1 MREEGL
7 KKTKNAMD
15 AGDRSQEEVFSRR
28 AILLGGGQIAL
39 LAALLG
45 RLGWLQLVQ
54 SSHYQQLSDRNRTQV
69 DLLPPRRGRIFDR
82 EGEVLAHNL
91 PKYNL
96 YMMLD
101 RITDLEAVLARLQA
115 ITPMPAETLEE
126 TRRRSRTSLRFVPY
140 EVRRDLSW
148 DEVTRIEARTGDLRG
163 VNIHLGEQRIYPYR
177 KTAAHIVGYV
187 ARPSAREVKKH
198 ALYHLPGFIVG
209 KSGAERRY
217 EESLR
222 GLGGESRYEVNA
234 RGQRVAEVSRLTPQ
248 HGRELWLSL
257 DIRLQEF
264 MAKRLAGEKRAAAV
278 VMDVHTGEMVGGV
291 SVPSYDPNLFS
302 QGIDRASWQSLSSHP
317 HFPLINKIVG
327 GAYAPGSIFKAAVML
342 AALERGIPTTTRHTC
357 LGRIQHGRRGFHCW
371 RRSGHGSLAMID
383 ALRESCDVW
392 FYRTALTLGISTI
405 NKYAQILGYGRKLG
419 LDLPEVRSGILP
431 SKAWKLRRIGQ
442 PWRVSDTLLSAI
454 GQGYVLAT
462 PVQMAVQMAR
472 LANGGYAVEPRITF
486 LPDSQKRL
494 FATGDSPFRSLG
506 VAPASLSVLR
516 AALDEVVNH
525 PRGTAYAARI
535 YSAAHAMAG
544 KTGTSQVRR
553 ISQRERQ
560 QGILR
565 NIDVPWLKR
574 DHAMFAGYA
583 PVAAPQ
589 WAVSVVVEHGGS
601 GSRAAAPYARDFL
614 DFAQKTLQ
622 PSYRKPPPVENLG

>member
-1 MREEGL
+1 M
-7 KKTKNAMD
+7 KK
-15 AGDRSQEEVFSRR
+15 GERSQEEVFSRR
-28 AILLGGGQIAL
+28 AVLLGGGQIAL
-39 LAALLG
+39 LALLLG

-54 SSHYQQLSDRNRTQV
+54 SSHYRQLSDRNRTQV

-96 YMMLD
+96 YVMLD
-101 RITDLEAVLARLQA
+101 RIHDLDAALVRLQA
-115 ITPMPAETLEE
+115 ITTLPSKKIEE
-126 TRRRSRTSLRFVPY
+126 MRRRSRTSQRFVPY

-148 DEVTRIEARTGDLRG
+148 AEVTRIEARTGDLRG

-187 ARPSAREVKKH
+187 ARPSKREVKRH

-257 DIRLQEF
+257 DMRLQEF
-264 MAKRLAGEKRAAAV
+264 MTKRLAAEKRAAAV
-278 VMDVHTGEMVGGV
+278 VLDVHTGEMVGGV

-327 GAYAPGSIFKAAVML
+327 GAYAPGSIFKIAVML
-342 AALERGIPTTTRHTC
+342 AALERGIPTTARYTC
-357 LGRIQHGRRGFHCW
+357 HGRIQHGRRGFHCW
-371 RRSGHGSLAMID
+371 KRSGHGSLAMIE

-392 FYRTALTLGISTI
+392 FYRVALSLGISTI
-405 NKYAQILGYGRKLG
+405 NKYAQLLGYGRKLD
-419 LDLPEVRSGILP
+419 LDLPDVRSGILP
-431 SKAWKLRRIGQ
+431 SKAWKLRKMGQ

-472 LANGGYAVEPRITF
+472 IANGGFAIEPRITF
-486 LPDSQKRL
+486 LPDSRKRL
-494 FATGDSPFRSLG
+494 FATGESPFRSLG
-506 VAPASLSVLR
+506 VAKSSLAVLR

-525 PRGTAYAARI
+525 PRGTAYATRIRGVAR
-535 YSAAHAMAG
+535 AMAG

-553 ISQRERQ
+553 ISRSERQ

-565 NIDVPWLKR
+565 NADLPWLKR

-589 WAVSVVVEHGGS
+589 WAVAIVVEHGGS
-601 GSRAAAPYARDFL
+601 GSRTAAPYARDFL
-614 DFAQKTLQ
+614 DFAQKTLE
-622 PSYRKPPPVENLG
+622 PSYRKPQPEQNLG

>member
-1 MREEGL
+1 MNEGE
-7 KKTKNAMD
+7 
-15 AGDRSQEEVFSRR
+15 RSQEEVFSRR
-28 AILLGGGQIAL
+28 AVLLGGGQVAL
-39 LAALLG
+39 LVALLG

-54 SSHYQQLSDRNRTQV
+54 SSHYRQLSDRNRMHV

-82 EGEVLAHNL
+82 EGKVLAHNL

-96 YMMLD
+96 YIMLD
-101 RITDLEAVLARLQA
+101 RIVDLEAVLTRLQA
-115 ITPMPAETLEE
+115 ITPLPAETQEE
-126 TRRRSRTSLRFVPY
+126 MRRRFLTSQRFVPY
-140 EVRRDLSW
+140 EARRDLSW
-148 DEVTRIEARTGDLRG
+148 AEVTRIEARTGDLRS

-187 ARPSAREVKKH
+187 ARPSAREVKRH

-209 KSGAERRY
+209 KSGVERRY

-234 RGQRVAEVSRLTPQ
+234 HGQRVAEVSRLTPQ
-248 HGRELWLSL
+248 HGRELWLGL
-257 DIRLQEF
+257 DIRMQEF
-264 MAKRLAGEKRAAAV
+264 MAKRLAGEKRAASV
-278 VMDVHTGEMVGGV
+278 VMDIHTGEMVGCV

-302 QGIDRASWQSLSSHP
+302 QGIDRASWKSLSSHP
-317 HFPLINKIVG
+317 HFPLINKTVG
-327 GAYAPGSIFKAAVML
+327 GAYAPGSVFKAAVML
-342 AALERGIPTTTRHTC
+342 AALERGIPTTKRYTC

-371 RRSGHGSLAMID
+371 KRSGHGSLAMIE

-392 FYRTALTLGISTI
+392 FYRVSLALGISTI
-405 NKYAQILGYGRKLG
+405 NKYAQLLGYGRKLD
-419 LDLPEVRSGILP
+419 LDLPDVRSGILP
-431 SKAWKLRRIGQ
+431 SKAWKLRRTGQ

-472 LANGGYAVEPRITF
+472 LANGGFAVEPRITF
-486 LPDSQKRL
+486 LPDSRKRL
-494 FATGDSPFRSLG
+494 FATGESPFRSLG
-506 VAPASLSVLR
+506 VAPSSLSVMH

-525 PRGTAYAARI
+525 PRGTAYGARI
-535 YSAAHAMAG
+535 YNAARAMAG

-553 ISQRERQ
+553 ITQRERQ
-560 QGILR
+560 QGVLR
-565 NIDVPWLKR
+565 NADLPWLQR

-589 WAVSVVVEHGGS
+589 WAVSVVIEHGGS
-601 GSRAAAPYARDFL
+601 GSRTAAPYARDFL
-614 DFAQKTLQ
+614 DFAQKSLE
-622 PSYRKPPPVENLG
+622 PSYRRPQPVENLG

>member
-1 MREEGL
+1 M
-7 KKTKNAMD
+7 
-15 AGDRSQEEVFSRR
+15 
-28 AILLGGGQIAL
+28 LGGSQIAL
-39 LAALLG
+39 LGLLLG
-45 RLGWLQLVQ
+45 RLGWMQLVH
-54 SSHYQQLSDRNRTQV
+54 SSHYQQLSDRNRLQV

-96 YMMLD
+96 YVMLD
-101 RITDLEAVLARLQA
+101 RIVDLEAVLARLQA
-115 ITPMPAETLEE
+115 ITPLSEE
-126 TRRRSRTSLRFVPY
+126 TREDMRRRSRTSQRFVPY
-140 EVRRDLSW
+140 EARRDLSW
-148 DEVTRIEARTGDLRG
+148 TEVTRIEARTGDLRG
-163 VNIHLGEQRIYPYR
+163 VDIRLGEQRIYPYR
-177 KTAAHIVGYV
+177 KAMAHIVGYV
-187 ARPSAREVKKH
+187 ARPSAREVKRH
-198 ALYHLPGFIVG
+198 ALYYLPGFIVG

-222 GLGGESRYEVNA
+222 GLGGETRYEVNA
-234 RGQRVAEVSRLTPQ
+234 RGQRVAEISRLMPQ

-264 MAKRLAGEKRAAAV
+264 MTRRLSVEKRAAAV
-278 VMDVHTGEMVGGV
+278 VLDVHTGEIVGSV
-291 SVPSYDPNLFS
+291 STPSYDPNLFS
-302 QGIDRASWQSLSSHP
+302 QGIDRESWQQLSSHP
-317 HFPLINKIVG
+317 HFPLINKVVG
-327 GAYAPGSIFKAAVML
+327 GAYAPGSVFKSAVML
-342 AALERGIPTTTRHTC
+342 AALERGIATTSRHTC
-357 LGRIQHGRRGFHCW
+357 YGRIQHGRRGFHCW
-371 RRSGHGSLAMID
+371 RRSGHGSLAMIE

-405 NKYAQILGYGRKLG
+405 NKYAQLLGYGRKLG
-419 LDLPEVRSGILP
+419 LDLPDVRSGILP
-431 SKAWKLRRIGQ
+431 SKAWKLRRRGQ
-442 PWRVSDTLLSAI
+442 PWRISDTLLSAI

-486 LPDSQKRL
+486 LPDSRKRL

-506 VAPASLSVLR
+506 VAPSSLTVMR

-535 YSAAHAMAG
+535 PLAARAMAG

-553 ISQRERQ
+553 ISERERQ
-560 QGILR
+560 QGILS
-565 NIDVPWLKR
+565 NAQLPWLRR

-589 WAVSVVVEHGGS
+589 WAVAVVIEHGGS
-601 GSRAAAPYARDFL
+601 GARTAAPYARDFL
-614 DFAQKTLQ
+614 DFAQKTLE
-622 PSYRKPPPVENLG
+622 PSYRRPQPIDELS

>member
-1 MREEGL
+1 MNE
-7 KKTKNAMD
+7 
-15 AGDRSQEEVFSRR
+15 GDRSQEEVFSRR
-28 AILLGGGQIAL
+28 AVLLGGGQIVL

-54 SSHYQQLSDRNRTQV
+54 SSHYRKLSDRNRMQV

-96 YMMLD
+96 YIMLD
-101 RITDLEAVLARLQA
+101 RVSDLNAVLARLQA
-115 ITPMPAETLEE
+115 ITPLAAEKVEE
-126 TRRRSRTSLRFVPY
+126 MRRRLRTSQRFVPY
-140 EVRRDLSW
+140 EARRDLSW
-148 DEVTRIEARTGDLRG
+148 AEVTRIEARTGDLRG
-163 VNIHLGEQRIYPYR
+163 VDIHLGEQRIYPYR

-187 ARPSAREVKKH
+187 ARPSEREVKKH
-198 ALYHLPGFIVG
+198 ALYYLPGFVVG

-257 DIRLQEF
+257 DIRLQAF
-264 MAKRLAGEKRAAAV
+264 MAQRLATEKRAAAV
-278 VMDVHTGEMVGGV
+278 VLDVHTGEVVGDV
-291 SVPSYDPNLFS
+291 SEPSYDPNLFS

-317 HFPLINKIVG
+317 HFPLINKTVG
-327 GAYAPGSIFKAAVML
+327 GAYAPGSVFKTAVML
-342 AALERGIPTTTRHTC
+342 AALERGIPPTTRHTC
-357 LGRIQHGRRGFHCW
+357 HGRIQHGRRGFHCW
-371 RRSGHGSLAMID
+371 KRSGHGSLAMIE

-392 FYRTALTLGISTI
+392 FYRVALSLGISTI
-405 NKYAQILGYGRKLG
+405 NKYAQLLGYGRKLG
-419 LDLPEVRSGILP
+419 LDLPDVRSGILP
-431 SKAWKLRRIGQ
+431 SKAWKLRRMGQ
-442 PWRVSDTLLSAI
+442 PWRISDTLLSAI

-462 PVQMAVQMAR
+462 PMQMAVQMAR
-472 LANGGYAVEPRITF
+472 VANGGFAVEPRITF
-486 LPDSQKRL
+486 LPDSRKRL

-506 VAPASLSVLR
+506 VAPSSLGALR

-525 PRGTAYAARI
+525 PRGTAYGARIASAAR
-535 YSAAHAMAG
+535 AMAG

-565 NIDVPWLKR
+565 NADLPWLKR

-589 WAVSVVVEHGGS
+589 WAVAVVVEHGGS

-614 DFAQKTLQ
+614 DFAQKTLE
-622 PSYRKPPPVENLG
+622 PSYRRPQPAENLG